1 MSRDARAAL
10 VAASAIIVVIVV
22 GFRVLGGPGAQRLV
36 RSDQLTVRSLAEL
49 AQKIQQKW
57 RALNSQLP
65 PNLDSFTEKE
75 KQDPLTHKTF
85 VYHPKSTSAYELCA
99 TFATDNRHQ
108 EPGEAEDAWR
118 HPKGDFC
125 FPLDATQSVPNAPY
139 YF

>member
-10 VAASAIIVVIVV
+10 VAAIAVVVVIVL
-22 GFRVLGGPGAQRLV
+22 GFRVLGGPGSQRLV
-36 RSDQLTVRSLAEL
+36 RSDERTARSLAEL

-57 RALNSQLP
+57 RASNSQLP
-65 PNLDSFTEKE
+65 PNLDSFPERE
-75 KQDPLTHKTF
+75 KQDPLTNKPF
-85 VYHPKSTSAYELCA
+85 AYHAKANTAYELCA

-125 FPLDATQSVPNAPY
+125 FQLDATQSVPQAPY
-139 YF
+139 YY